1 MCSTYP
7 QTFQQDFCSLSTG
20 LRRHDGEFS
29 STSNIVELACCSGNS
44 SASNLCGSTYPKSTN
59 VSTSTL
65 KYAAPTLVSS
75 STSTLNY
82 DVPTLVFSS
91 TSYLSRNFLSPFAS
105 KSAWTKPRADHQ
117 CRFSLVQYPSSV
129 FSGMPYYKVEVSFF
143 MNYIDA
149 PPQVP
154 DLHDKNIEIDNSVT
168 SSDEDAEIFDVVNE
182 ESSGDEQA
190 GLIGVVKKSY
200 HENCD
205 VDCSDDCFKQL
216 NSSTIEL
223 SSIPIC
229 DESSE
234 SEQESSEVSK
244 PWYYDFDELVDIVTF
259 LGSVDRV
266 YFFGLGRA
274 SVAPAEPVEIQALV
288 SDVDSTLEPGF
299 EDIEDDNYLT
309 FEELLDI
316 VHFLGLA
323 PKSTPVRKLTWAEH
337 LSIQKVAPKKEASKN
352 KTTILRKA
360 VRKIDSIEAPVKVPA
375 EVPSIIESKDSEYYF
390 DLPFSSE
397 NLKDIEEFYGLD
409 EHFSLDELVDI
420 VQFLGLAPTSTPV
433 RKLTWAEH
441 LGVQK
446 VVPRKEIPLKNK
458 TTILRKAV
466 PKIVTVQ
473 VEAPPMVESKDSD
486 YYFDLPFSSEDLDD
500 FEDKC
505 LSFDELVDIVQF
517 LGLSPKSTPVQK
529 LNGAEHLSPKVE
541 TNLLVPIETSEPWYY
556 DFDEL
561 VGIVNFLELVYRSDS
576 FGTQATCP
584 QASVESHNLWYSDFD
599 ELVDIVHLLG
609 FGPAQLEC
617 AEITTPWYSDFDELV
632 DIVHLLGFGPA
643 QSESVEISIP
653 WYSDFD
659 ELVGIVHLLGFGPA
673 QSESVEIST
682 PWYSDFDELVGIVH
696 LLGFGTQ
703 LSPVPKKTW
712 AEHLS
717 IRKVPTTK
725 AILSKKSTILGESLQ
740 KSGEIPVPVKRLINK
755 SLSAKISNQSNPNKS
770 CSGKHSPNE
779 STPMEIVCNKPPVNH
794 IPEKIQVTSAQT
806 LKPTQTWANHLAI
819 KRVSKV
825 KYMRIK

>member
-20 LRRHDGEFS
+20 LRRRDGEFS
-29 STSNIVELACCSGNS
+29 STSNIVELAGCSGNS

-82 DVPTLVFSS
+82 DVPTLVSSS
-91 TSYLSRNFLSPFAS
+91 TSYLSRNVLSPFAS

-129 FSGMPYYKVEVSFF
+129 FSGMPYYKFEVSFF
-143 MNYIDA
+143 MNYID

-154 DLHDKNIEIDNSVT
+154 DLHHKNIEIDNSVT
-168 SSDEDAEIFDVVNE
+168 SSDEDPEIFDVVNE
-182 ESSGDEQA
+182 ESSEDEQA
-190 GLIGVVKKSY
+190 GLIGVVKKSDQGC
-200 HENCD
+200 E
-205 VDCSDDCFKQL
+205 VDSSDECFKQL
-216 NSSTIEL
+216 NSPTIEL

-234 SEQESSEVSK
+234 SEQESSEISK
-244 PWYYDFDELVDIVTF
+244 PWYYDFDELVDIVNF

-266 YFFGLGRA
+266 DFFGLGRT
-274 SVAPAEPVEIQALV
+274 SMAPAEPVEIQALV
-288 SDVDSTLEPGF
+288 SDVDSTLEPGL
-299 EDIEDDNYLT
+299 EEIEDDKYLT

-337 LSIQKVAPKKEASKN
+337 L
-352 KTTILRKA
+352 
-360 VRKIDSIEAPVKVPA
+360 
-375 EVPSIIESKDSEYYF
+375 
-390 DLPFSSE
+390 
-397 NLKDIEEFYGLD
+397 GL
-409 EHFSLDELVDI
+409 
-420 VQFLGLAPTSTPV
+420 
-433 RKLTWAEH
+433 
-441 LGVQK
+441 QK

-473 VEAPPMVESKDSD
+473 VEAPPIVESKDSD
-486 YYFDLPFSSEDLDD
+486 YYFDLPFSLEDLDD

-556 DFDEL
+556 DYDEL
-561 VGIVNFLELVYRSDS
+561 VGIVNFLGLVDRSDS
-576 FGTQATCP
+576 FGAQATCP
-584 QASVESHNLWYSDFD
+584 PASVQSHKLWYSDFD
-599 ELVDIVHLLG
+599 ELVG
-609 FGPAQLEC
+609 
-617 AEITTPWYSDFDELV
+617 
-632 DIVHLLGFGPA
+632 IVHLLGFGPA
-643 QSESVEISIP
+643 QSESVEISTP

-696 LLGFGTQ
+696 LLGFGPQ

-712 AEHLS
+712 AEYLS
-717 IRKVPTTK
+717 IRKVPTAR
-725 AILSKKSTILGESLQ
+725 AIPSKKSTILGKSLQ
-740 KSGEIPVPVKRLINK
+740 KSVPEELVTEIPVPVKRLLNK
-755 SLSAKISNQSNPNKS
+755 SLSAKISNQSNPKKS

-779 STPMEIVCNKPPVNH
+779 STSMEIVCNKPPVNH
-794 IPEKIQVTSAQT
+794 IPEKIQVKSAQT

-825 KYMRIK
+825 KYMRLK